1 MLMMSPPTITSTSA
15 NNNNINNNNIN
26 NANNTSATA
35 VTKSNNTSGTSETIV
50 SSSLNSSIEKT
61 ITLTTNTNSQQ
72 DTQQLNSVYMVPT
85 VPSSFSYSQNAIR
98 KRKVKFTVQLAIQ
111 ELLSVPYLNAVLFCK
126 VRQCDGGNHVSY
138 SSKKEV
144 SNSSVIWSDD
154 APIQFDVK
162 TVQSYA
168 TATTTTNGSQSVVV
182 IGYDQSLCRI
192 SVRKELRGGKSYQKI
207 GYVDYNLVDFISKYH
222 ETLNGPNPENEFC
235 VNRILKEYDSA
246 SSSSSSASKK
256 NQQRLD
262 NSYLKIKIKIFETNL
277 LANQINI
284 AIGQPLNLAPPS
296 PPVLAET
303 NSNSTPS
310 SLLTSTSTTTN
321 SNTNSIASAT
331 IALSP
336 TSNQSPSLHMKSTAS
351 NPTSTNST
359 NQNYTPTHSRH
370 SSTST
375 CNSILINNNS
385 LNNSSLSSV
394 FVNGH
399 YRSCSNGSIQS
410 NVSLEYN
417 RTKKL
422 LEELHS
428 TSSSSSL
435 TALISNQ
442 LNQYTD
448 YPNGPQL
455 TPTSSLL
462 NKIEPANL
470 LVQSRIDVD
479 EVCNQIEN
487 ELINRLTVLKSSS
500 ASAATQND

>member
-1 MLMMSPPTITSTSA
+1 M
-15 NNNNINNNNIN
+15 
-26 NANNTSATA
+26 
-35 VTKSNNTSGTSETIV
+35 
-50 SSSLNSSIEKT
+50 
-61 ITLTTNTNSQQ
+61 
-72 DTQQLNSVYMVPT
+72 
-85 VPSSFSYSQNAIR
+85 
-98 KRKVKFTVQLAIQ
+98 
-111 ELLSVPYLNAVLFCK
+111 
-126 VRQCDGGNHVSY
+126 
-138 SSKKEV
+138 

-399 YRSCSNGSIQS
+399 YRLVELTFLYLQS
-410 NVSLEYN
+410 SKHRMLTQES
-417 RTKKL
+417 TISQKL
-422 LEELHS
+422 
-428 TSSSSSL
+428 
-435 TALISNQ
+435 IF
-442 LNQYTD
+442 
-448 YPNGPQL
+448 G
-455 TPTSSLL
+455 
-462 NKIEPANL
+462 
-470 LVQSRIDVD
+470 
-479 EVCNQIEN
+479 
-487 ELINRLTVLKSSS
+487 
-500 ASAATQND
+500 